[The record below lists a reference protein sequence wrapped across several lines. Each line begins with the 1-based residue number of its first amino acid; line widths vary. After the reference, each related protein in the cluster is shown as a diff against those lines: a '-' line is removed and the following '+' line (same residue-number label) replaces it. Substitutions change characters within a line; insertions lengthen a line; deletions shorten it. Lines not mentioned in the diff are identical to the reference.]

1 MWNFYVTRDYIK
13 WYSRQIQGKKLKETY
28 NMKILKTHIRMNQ
41 NWYSEN
47 KKITVNTKK
56 QESHVGG
63 REGKITHTAKNF
75 FK

>member
-1 MWNFYVTRDYIK
+1 
-13 WYSRQIQGKKLKETY
+13 
-28 NMKILKTHIRMNQ
+28 MKILKTHIRMNQ